1 MVTNNT
7 EQPKGKCHGVRA
19 ASNRMVGLGDTTKK
33 LQKLADTAEEL
44 FEKLNELRT
53 QVAETRERVD
63 DTHAKAASLE
73 REQAKQ
79 RALLEAIATQ
89 QGVDVDA
96 VLTEAA
102 IEEAEPADGDAP
114 DDR

>member
-1 MVTNNT
+1 MTNG
-7 EQPKGKCHGVRA
+7 KGHGARA
-19 ASNRMVGLGDTTKK
+19 ANADMVGLGDTTKK

-44 FEKLNELRT
+44 FEKLNELRQ

-63 DTHAKAASLE
+63 DTHAKVADLE
-73 REQAKQ
+73 REQAEQ
-79 RALLEAIATQ
+79 RALLEAVAAE

-102 IEEAEPADGDAP
+102 IEEAEPAITDAS
-114 DDR
+114 DDDE